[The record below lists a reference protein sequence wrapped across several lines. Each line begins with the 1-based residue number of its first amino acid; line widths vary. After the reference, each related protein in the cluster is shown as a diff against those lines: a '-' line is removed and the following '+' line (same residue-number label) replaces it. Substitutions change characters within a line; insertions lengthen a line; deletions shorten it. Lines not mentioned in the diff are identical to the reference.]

1 MAERDPVDLIR
12 EQSIQMEHLA
22 GLNPE
27 HDVFKGWFAQTR
39 TILEK
44 AFSPRSVHVQSF
56 VALRFREVTVKAFA
70 SPEIDKINAARYK
83 RDLETA
89 RNILQGA
96 IKELTLDRTLFKK
109 LQTTPKTVEVSL
121 HGECYLSLGF
131 SDPAL
136 ISAIESALEG
146 TGLKV
151 LRGSE
156 EGKTPPLPQRLEKI
170 RRARLGIYDVSTPG
184 HAEALLE
191 LGIALGLGK
200 ETVVI
205 HRKGSDLPEGIQS
218 LDRIEYGDF
227 SSLTEKLKKRIG
239 LSR

>member
-12 EQSIQMEHLA
+12 EQLNQVEHLA
-22 GLNPE
+22 GLNAE
-27 HDVFKGWFAQTR
+27 HDVFKGWFDETR

-56 VALRFREVTVKAFA
+56 VALRFREVTVKAFV

-83 RDLETA
+83 RNLETA
-89 RNILQGA
+89 RNTLQGA
-96 IKELTLDRTLFKK
+96 IKELTVDRTLFKK
-109 LQTTPKTVEVSL
+109 IQTTPKTVEFSL
-121 HGECYLSLGF
+121 QGECYVSLSL

-136 ISAIESALEG
+136 IRAIELALEG
-146 TGLKV
+146 TGLKA

-156 EGKTPPLPQRLEKI
+156 EGKTPPLSHRLEKI
-170 RRARLGIYDVSTPG
+170 RHARLGIYDVSTPG
-184 HAEALLE
+184 HAETLLE
-191 LGIALGLGK
+191 LGVALGLGK

-227 SSLTEKLKKRIG
+227 TGLTEKLKKRLG